1 MYKSVIVVKNKGLV
15 VPDEVLAKALETH
28 KSFFGMA
35 VAENGVIVQHK
46 MKFAKDDKK
55 LSVEDIN
62 KVQNHANYKDKQL
75 VMAFGAADLP
85 TESGTQPFSL
95 VETDTGK
102 STLVMFMDG
111 NFEEFAKTGSARSAS
126 EFAYEDYF
134 KPKFKKEA
142 AYADNDLKKIM
153 EQIRSSELS
162 RDFAK
167 TMLGDRGSL
176 VFLAGNGDLH
186 AVSVKGDAT
195 HKKNSW
201 GWISDTAEEKK
212 TAPKEEPKTGGDAIL
227 AALGTT
233 APASKDEG
241 TELEGDA
248 RRSLLDFSS
257 KVRSSDTKPART
269 DAKPDADPKPSGG
282 DKSGDTPDSPKTITF
297 EVPSNLLGA
306 GEQAR
311 LKKWLRN
318 RLPGGILPKD
328 YATRKTWTI
337 EYAGAPKAARES
349 AVEYEKS
356 FSSLGDRLAQQ
367 SKTDTAVS
375 ATSVPTAGI
384 KKKEGGSVLDFGT
397 PKKQGDPKATGKETE
412 YPDKSKKDVSLH
424 HVGKPEADSP
434 AVVGMSSPIIP
445 PAEAAEMKGIVKSQ
459 DFRDAISLQG
469 KMMENPK
476 EWTAYEATIPSFAAQ
491 VGLTSIEETE
501 GWSYQ
506 SMLPMTQSCPKAV
519 LVWGHNWKS
528 LAMKLKKQLEEAN
541 KDIDELLSK
550 DGRSAIT
557 QATSKEAKPGNKL
570 DFGTPKRSHA
580 M

>member
-15 VPDEVLAKALETH
+15 VPDEVLAKALERH

-46 MKFAKDDKK
+46 MKFLKDDKK
-55 LSVEDIN
+55 LSIEDIN
-62 KVQNHANYKDKQL
+62 KVQNHPNYKDKQL
-75 VMAFGAADLP
+75 VMAFGEADLP

-153 EQIRSSELS
+153 EQVRGSELS

-212 TAPKEEPKTGGDAIL
+212 APPKEEPKTGGDAIL
-227 AALGTT
+227 AALGSTVST
-233 APASKDEG
+233 PKEEG
-241 TELEGDA
+241 VELEGDA
-248 RRSLLDFSS
+248 RRGLLDFST
-257 KVRSSDTKPART
+257 KVRNSDPQPARP
-269 DAKPDADPKPSGG
+269 DPKPDADVKPSGG
-282 DKSGDTPDSPKTITF
+282 DKPGDKTDDPKTITF
-297 EVPSNLLGA
+297 EVPSNLLAA
-306 GEQAR
+306 GEQSR

-337 EYAGAPKAARES
+337 EYDGAPKAAKES
-349 AVEYEKS
+349 AAEYEKDLTK
-356 FSSLGDRLAQQ
+356 LGDRLAQQ
-367 SKTDTAVS
+367 QTPTDTAV
-375 ATSVPTAGI
+375 TSVPVTG
-384 KKKEGGSVLDFGT
+384 KKGSVLDFGLG
-397 PKKQGDPKATGKETE
+397 KKQGDPKATGKETE
-412 YPDKSKKDVSLH
+412 YPDKGKKDVSPH
-424 HVGKPEADSP
+424 HVGRSEDDPP

-445 PAEAAEMKGIVKSQ
+445 PAETAEMKGIVKSQ
-459 DFRDAISLQG
+459 DFKDAISLQG

-476 EWTAYEATIPSFAAQ
+476 EWAAYEATIPSFAAQ
-491 VGLTSIEETE
+491 VGLSSIEETE

-519 LVWGHNWKS
+519 LVWGHNWKN
-528 LAMKLKKQLEEAN
+528 LAMKLKKQLTEAN

-550 DGRSAIT
+550 DDKAAIT
-557 QATSKEAKPGNKL
+557 QATTKEAKASNKL